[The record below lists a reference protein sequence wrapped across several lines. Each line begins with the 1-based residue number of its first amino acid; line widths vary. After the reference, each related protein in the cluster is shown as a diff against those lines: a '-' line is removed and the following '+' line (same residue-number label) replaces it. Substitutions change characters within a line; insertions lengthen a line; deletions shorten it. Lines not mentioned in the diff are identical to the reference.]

1 MKDFCACAVCGIA
14 SRPTC
19 AESSAVVDV
28 PGVPES
34 KEEEPSDGSEP
45 SGLAFSTP
53 LLSRG
58 VAPLDRRS
66 GNISLSR
73 TSTSR
78 RVRQISNSAVRMALF
93 YTRTSRRH
101 RMNGS
106 STMNLNSVLR
116 VSPPSSTSGR
126 STASFVLAN
135 PRLDLWSGIQ
145 SQGSQ
150 RESCRSPLLRL
161 SLHPVI
167 CSSSTVSATVRIV
180 LYLITPP
187 QRTPSLRA

>member
-1 MKDFCACAVCGIA
+1 MKDFCACAVRGIA

-19 AESSAVVDV
+19 ARLPSSMFPVFRRAKRKNQVMGLNRAVWH
-28 PGVPES
+28 S
-34 KEEEPSDGSEP
+34 A
-45 SGLAFSTP
+45 LL

-66 GNISLSR
+66 GNIGPSR
-73 TSTSR
+73 ASTSR

-150 RESCRSPLLRL
+150 RESCRSPLLC
-161 SLHPVI
+161 P
-167 CSSSTVSATVRIV
+167 ST
-180 LYLITPP
+180 L
-187 QRTPSLRA
+187 